1 MKEKEI
7 WNLPSL
13 AHVLL
18 GFQLTVDLVLHE
30 SCYFH
35 LMASHFLSSN
45 LFHDYGLK
53 YNIRSVVETEI
64 LTQRLAGKGARRWL

>member
-53 YNIRSVVETEI
+53 
-64 LTQRLAGKGARRWL
+64 